1 MSMQDPLSDMFTRL
15 RNAQMAG
22 KQWVDM
28 PGSRIKVSV
37 ARVLE
42 QEGYI
47 VGHTYDD
54 ASGKPRLRIELKYYG
69 GEPVIAEIE
78 RISKPSLRRYAGKNR
93 MLSVRGGLGIAIVS
107 TSKGVMTDRAART
120 EGVGGE
126 ILCTVF

>member
-22 KQWVDM
+22 KQWVEM
-28 PGSRIKVSV
+28 PGSRIKASV
-37 ARVLE
+37 AQVLE

-47 VGHTYDD
+47 LGYYYDD
-54 ASGKPRLRIELKYYG
+54 TSHKPRLRIELKYFRG
-69 GEPVIAEIE
+69 DPVIAEIE
-78 RISKPSLRRYAGKNR
+78 RISKPSLRRYASKNR

-120 EGVGGE
+120 KGVGGE